1 MIRVIIE
8 RQVKKGEN
16 FLTLLRQI
24 RTEAMKQP
32 GYITGETLV
41 NADDHSNIIVISTW
55 QSLKDWKAWEKS
67 ERRAKLEHQ
76 IDAHLVEAPKVR
88 AYRYLSYKESAGQG

>member
-24 RTEAMKQP
+24 RAEAMKQP

-41 NADDHSNIIVISTW
+41 NADDHANIIVISTW
-55 QSLKDWKAWEKS
+55 QSLKDWRAWEAS
-67 ERRAKLEHQ
+67 ETRAKIDRQ
-76 IDAHLVEAPKVR
+76 IESLLVEKAKVT
-88 AYRYLSYKESAGQG
+88 AYRYLSYKNTG